1 MSKDKNKKEEEI
13 NLDDQYKAIVE
24 ANENESSVES
34 EEPKNLGKVDM
45 SRFQPAEA
53 KEADFHLGYHSVKID
68 SLPSGGMFY
77 TPDTE
82 ISIRSAKVAEIRH
95 FSTMD
100 ETNILDVDEKL
111 NAIVESCLRIT
122 SKKKRLS
129 YKDILEEDRFWL
141 ILAIRDLTFPEPENA
156 LTVKYQDK
164 RGVSHDAS
172 IDKKYFQYFSIP
184 EELDKYYDQD
194 KRTFIIETKSFGNIE
209 MRPPTIGLMQ
219 KVTKYIKEKQE
230 KGLQADQSLIQL
242 IPYLYT
248 DWRGFDDKSI
258 FNFEVELNGWN
269 NRKYALVYKLAEKM
283 KVGIQ
288 PEMLVTHEDDE
299 VLVPIGFRDGIK
311 SIFLVQDIAGEL
323 L

>member
-1 MSKDKNKKEEEI
+1 
-13 NLDDQYKAIVE
+13 
-24 ANENESSVES
+24 
-34 EEPKNLGKVDM
+34 
-45 SRFQPAEA
+45 
-53 KEADFHLGYHSVKID
+53 
-68 SLPSGGMFY
+68 
-77 TPDTE
+77 
-82 ISIRSAKVAEIRH
+82 
-95 FSTMD
+95 MD

-129 YKDILEEDRFWL
+129 YKDILEEDRFFI
-141 ILAIRDLTFPEPENA
+141 ILAIRDLTFPEPENG

-164 RGVSHDAS
+164 RGASHDAT
-172 IDKKYFQYFSIP
+172 IDKKYFKYFTIP

-219 KVTKYIKEKQE
+219 KITKYIREKQE

-242 IPYLYT
+242 IPYLYS

-288 PEMLVTHEDDE
+288 PEMVVPHEDDE
-299 VLVPIGFRDGIK
+299 VLVPISFRDGIK

>member
-1 MSKDKNKKEEEI
+1 MSKDKNKKEEV
-13 NLDDQYKAIVE
+13 NLDEQYKAIVE
-24 ANENESSVES
+24 ANENESSVKS
-34 EEPKNLGKVDM
+34 EEPTDLGKVDM

-53 KEADFHLGYHSVKID
+53 KEADFHLGYHNIKVD
-68 SLPSGGMFY
+68 TLPSGGMFY
-77 TPDTE
+77 VKDAE

-100 ETNILDVDEKL
+100 ETNILDVDDKL
-111 NAIVESCLRIT
+111 NAILESCLRIT

-129 YKDILEEDRFWL
+129 FKDILEEDRFYL
-141 ILAIRDLTFPEPENA
+141 ILAIRDLTFPEPENG
-156 LTVKYQDK
+156 LTVKFQDK
-164 RGVSHDAS
+164 RGVSHDAK

-184 EELDKYYDQD
+184 EELDKYYDQE
-194 KRTFIIETKSFGNIE
+194 KRTFMIETKSFGNIE

-219 KVTKYIKEKQE
+219 KVTKYIKERQTT
-230 KGLQADQSLIQL
+230 GLQADQSLIQL

-248 DWRGFDDKSI
+248 DWRSFDDKSI

-288 PEMLVTHEDDE
+288 PEMLVAHEDDE

-311 SIFLVQDIAGEL
+311 SIFLIQDIAGEL

>member
-1 MSKDKNKKEEEI
+1 MSDENKNEEI
-13 NLDDQYKAIVE
+13 NLDEQYKNIVE
-24 ANENESSVES
+24 ASENSEMSA

-45 SRFQPAEA
+45 SRFQPQEA
-53 KEADFHLGYHSVKID
+53 KEADFHLGYHSISVD
-68 SLPSGGMFY
+68 TLPSGGMFY
-77 TPDTE
+77 AEDVE
-82 ISIRSAKVAEIRH
+82 LSIRSAKVAEIRH

-111 NAIVESCLRIT
+111 NAILESCLRIT

-129 YKDILEEDRFWL
+129 YKDILEEDRFFL
-141 ILAIRDLTFPEPENA
+141 ILSIRDLTFPEPENG

-164 RGVSHDAS
+164 RGASHDAT
-172 IDKKYFQYFSIP
+172 IDKKYFKYFTIP
-184 EELDKYYDQD
+184 EELDKYYDQE

-219 KVTKYIKEKQE
+219 KVTKYIREKQE
-230 KGLQADQSLIQL
+230 KGLQPDQSLIQL
-242 IPYLYT
+242 IPYLYS
-248 DWRGFDDKSI
+248 DWRGFDEKTI

-288 PEMLVTHEDDE
+288 PEMVVPHEDDE
-299 VLVPIGFRDGIK
+299 VLVPISFRDGIK

>member
-1 MSKDKNKKEEEI
+1 MSDNKKEEI
-13 NLDDQYKAIVE
+13 NLDEQYKAIVE
-24 ANENESSVES
+24 SEENQTSTPS

-45 SRFQPAEA
+45 ARFQPAEA
-53 KEADFHLGYHSVKID
+53 KEADFHLGYHNISAD
-68 SLPSGGMFY
+68 TLPSGGMFY
-77 TPDTE
+77 VPDVE

-100 ETNILDVDEKL
+100 ETNILDVDDKL
-111 NAIVESCLRIT
+111 NAILESCLRIT

-129 YKDILEEDRFWL
+129 YKDILEEDRFFI
-141 ILAIRDLTFPEPENA
+141 ILSIRDLTFPEPENG
-156 LTVKYQDK
+156 LTIKYQDK
-164 RGVSHDAS
+164 RGVSHDAN
-172 IDKKYFQYFSIP
+172 IDKKYFQYFKIP
-184 EELDKYYDQD
+184 AELDKYYDKD
-194 KRTFIIETKSFGNIE
+194 LRTFIIETKSFGNIE

-219 KVTKYIKEKQE
+219 KVTKYIKEKQSN
-230 KGLQADQSLIQL
+230 GLQADQSLIQL
-242 IPYLYT
+242 IPYLHT
-248 DWRGFDDKSI
+248 DWRSFDEKSI

-288 PEMLVTHEDDE
+288 PEMLITHEDDE